1 MSQVSPNYFLSNST
15 LKGMSAWPRHH
26 QKPSI
31 VVHPPLVVSP
41 SRFYQNYDRS
51 MQRTSGTIYMV
62 MLYKASRFR
71 AVCPIFTFAA
81 QLEN

>member
-15 LKGMSAWPRHH
+15 LKEMSEWPRHH

-41 SRFYQNYDRS
+41 SRFSQNYDQNMQKTSASAPCVFSFLEVQIKMRS
-51 MQRTSGTIYMV
+51 TYIV
-62 MLYKASRFR
+62 L
-71 AVCPIFTFAA
+71 
-81 QLEN
+81 